1 MSYILE
7 ALKKSERERD
17 LGRASAEGAVA
28 SAPAARR
35 RSSFRLVVP
44 AALVSAALAG
54 LWVLGRGPDSPTV
67 QTTTARP
74 AIVREARA
82 PAADPPT
89 QPPPPA
95 PAASIAAPAAPPA
108 GGPVFV
114 DPALVP
120 FLRQLPEEYQRA
132 LPEMTVNIHVYVPEE
147 SARLLFINNRQVH
160 KGEQV
165 ANGVRLEEIVPD
177 GAVLS
182 YYGQRFKL
190 PRPR

>member
-7 ALKKSERERD
+7 ALKKSERERA
-17 LGRASAEGAVA
+17 LGRASAEGAGA

-35 RSSFRLVVP
+35 HSTLRLVVP

-54 LWVLGRGPDSPTV
+54 LWVLGRGPDSPAL

-74 AIVREARA
+74 ATVREART
-82 PAADPPT
+82 PAADPS
-89 QPPPPA
+89 PP
-95 PAASIAAPAAPPA
+95 SAPAAPFAMPAAPSA
-108 GGPVFV
+108 GGPVIV

-120 FLRQLPEEYQRA
+120 FLRQLSEEYQRA
-132 LPEMTVNIHVYVPEE
+132 LPEMTINIHVYVPDE
-147 SARLLFINNRQVH
+147 SSRLLFINNRQVH

>member
-17 LGRASAEGAVA
+17 LGRASTEGTGTP
-28 SAPAARR
+28 APAARR
-35 RSSFRLVVP
+35 RSALRLAVP

-54 LWVLGRGPDSPTV
+54 LWLLGRGPDSPVV
-67 QTTTARP
+67 QTTTAGPASVRAVRP
-74 AIVREARA
+74 
-82 PAADPPT
+82 PAADSSPPSVG
-89 QPPPPA
+89 
-95 PAASIAAPAAPPA
+95 AASFAVPAAPSA
-108 GGPVFV
+108 GGPVIV

-120 FLRQLPEEYQRA
+120 FLRQLSEDYQRA
-132 LPEMTVNIHVYVPEE
+132 LPEMTVNIHVYVPDEP
-147 SARLLFINNRQVH
+147 SRLLFINNRQVH

-182 YYGQRFKL
+182 YAGQRFKL